1 MVVVQ
6 RVVDGLAIPAEP
18 HQLGVLQHPQLVADG
33 GLAQPDLGGNVLD
46 AQLLDVEGVEDLE
59 QGRLTEPMEQVRQL
73 VQDPIVAQFGGGGGA
88 VAKGWPGFFA
98 AMRQLGVEVETDA

>member
-1 MVVVQ
+1 MVIVQ

-46 AQLLDVEGVEDLE
+46 AQLLVVEGVEDLDP
-59 QGRLTEPMEQVRQL
+59 GRIAEHTEQVRQL
-73 VQDPIVAQFGGGGGA
+73 VQDLIVGHIGGGG
-88 VAKGWPGFFA
+88 
-98 AMRQLGVEVETDA
+98 LGGLCHWLHR

>member
-33 GLAQPDLGGNVLD
+33 GLAQPDLGVNVLY
-46 AQLLDVEGVEDLE
+46 AQLLVVEGLEDLVPGRIAEPSE
-59 QGRLTEPMEQVRQL
+59 QFRQL
-73 VQDPIVAQFGGGGGA
+73 LQDLIVGHFGGGG
-88 VAKGWPGFFA
+88 
-98 AMRQLGVEVETDA
+98 LGGLCHWLHR